1 MHFHTIKNVEK
12 KYINAICKTLFGS
25 RSRCIISSGG
35 NKGMPVLPELARIQF
50 EGFSRFV
57 HKRLIEELENFPKI
71 EDTDKEVEF

>member
-1 MHFHTIKNVEK
+1 
-12 KYINAICKTLFGS
+12 
-25 RSRCIISSGG
+25 
-35 NKGMPVLPELARIQF
+35 MPVLPELVRIQF